1 MRVSAAERGTGGD
14 GRDPQLAPQWRRSGH
29 KSSLICHKAHLLYIP
44 PIFFLFESILS
55 PRVVLSQHY
64 LLAFLISSPF
74 NSPFSLQI
82 SNKLIITLVA
92 VISSGHTKWF
102 PMPLHKL
109 DVLLTRYTLIYSI
122 AENCREN
129 GSHMGTSYHMNPWHS
144 TSV

>member
-1 MRVSAAERGTGGD
+1 MEETHN
-14 GRDPQLAPQWRRSGH
+14 WHRSGGEAVTNPA
-29 KSSLICHKAHLLYIP
+29 SSVTKHTFSTFP
-44 PIFFLFESILS
+44 PILFLFESILS

-129 GSHMGTSYHMNPWHS
+129 GSHMGTSYHMNP
-144 TSV
+144 